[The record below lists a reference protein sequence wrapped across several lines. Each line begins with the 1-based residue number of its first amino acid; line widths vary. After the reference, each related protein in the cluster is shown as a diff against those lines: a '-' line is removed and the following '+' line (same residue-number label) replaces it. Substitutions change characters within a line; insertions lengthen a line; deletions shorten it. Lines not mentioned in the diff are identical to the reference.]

1 MVFRGRLVGGFP
13 PTPALILLS
22 IKAPK
27 EQEKKKAMYLHPTPT
42 KEEDI
47 PKGNKESNTNPTI
60 ANDYLAVYL
69 SPHTSPSVLHL
80 TCL

>member
-1 MVFRGRLVGGFP
+1 MVFRGRLVGGLP

-47 PKGNKESNTNPTI
+47 QRK
-60 ANDYLAVYL
+60 
-69 SPHTSPSVLHL
+69 
-80 TCL
+80 